1 MSVDKFFL
9 TEITLNLKNLH
20 NLQHSQVKSKGDDDT
35 CAPEINQQA
44 RTKPKFFTFRRW
56 VLVISLT
63 INIQCLNSLGK
74 HATKSTSTEML
85 NHNCHIES
93 VADRLT

>member
-9 TEITLNLKNLH
+9 TEITLNWKNLY
-20 NLQHSQVKSKGDDDT
+20 NLQHSQVRSNGDDNT

-63 INIQCLNSLGK
+63 INIP
-74 HATKSTSTEML
+74 ML
-85 NHNCHIES
+85 EFPWKAYRN
-93 VADRLT
+93 VKL